1 MSQMTTDQRPPEYLR
16 ADAARNLHRIVEVA
30 ARMIGDDPHVGMA
43 AVAEAADVS
52 RATVYRHFPTREAL
66 IDAIRTQALAAGEQ
80 AIVDCRLDEGSAVEA
95 LRRLVDTWLEIAQR
109 YGFAQLVSHPGGGLG
124 EKDRAHRRKAFGE
137 PLVALFT
144 RGQAAGEFSTAVT
157 PEWATRMFGA
167 TVIAG
172 ARAVDDGVLAR
183 ADAAD
188 TVFHTLT
195 QGLRP

>member
-1 MSQMTTDQRPPEYLR
+1 MSQMTAFLR

-30 ARMIGDDPHVGMA
+30 ARMIGEDPHVGMA
-43 AVAEAADVS
+43 AIAAAADVS

-66 IDAIRTQALAAGEQ
+66 TDAIRAQALATGEQ
-80 AIVDCRLDEGSAVEA
+80 AIVDCRLEEGSATDA
-95 LRRLVDTWLEIAQR
+95 LRRLVDAWLEIAAR
-109 YGFAQLVSHPGGGLG
+109 YGFAQLVGHPGYPLG
-124 EKDRAHRRKAFGE
+124 DEDRAHRRRAFGE
-137 PLVALFT
+137 PLIALFT
-144 RGQAAGEFSTAVT
+144 RGQAAGEFSTAVS
-157 PEWATRMFGA
+157 PEWASRMFGA

-172 ARAVDDGVLAR
+172 ARAVDDGALAR

>member
-1 MSQMTTDQRPPEYLR
+1 MTTDQRPAEYLR

-30 ARMIGDDPHVGMA
+30 ARLIGEDPHVGMA
-43 AVAEAADVS
+43 AIAAAADVS

-66 IDAIRTQALAAGEQ
+66 MDAIRAQALERRRAGDHRVPARRGQRHRGAA
-80 AIVDCRLDEGSAVEA
+80 APRRAPGSRSPSATA
-95 LRRLVDTWLEIAQR
+95 SP
-109 YGFAQLVSHPGGGLG
+109 QLVGHPGRPLDD
-124 EKDRAHRRKAFGE
+124 EDRAHRRRAFGE
-137 PLVALFT
+137 PLIALFA
-144 RGQAAGEFSTAVT
+144 RGQGAGEFSTAVT

>member
-172 ARAVDDGVLAR
+172 ARAVDDGAVTR
-183 ADAAD
+183 ADVAD

>member
-1 MSQMTTDQRPPEYLR
+1 MSQMTSFLR

-30 ARMIGDDPHVGMA
+30 ARMIGEDPHVGMA
-43 AVAEAADVS
+43 AIAAAADVS

-66 IDAIRTQALAAGEQ
+66 TDAIRAQALAAGEQ
-80 AIVDCRLDEGSAVEA
+80 AVIECRLDEGSATEA
-95 LRRLVDTWLEIAQR
+95 LRRLVEAWLEIAAA
-109 YGFAQLVSHPGGGLG
+109 YGFAQLVGHPGRPLDD
-124 EKDRAHRRKAFGE
+124 EDRAHRRRAFGE
-137 PLVALFT
+137 PLIALFT

>member
-1 MSQMTTDQRPPEYLR
+1 MSQMTTEHRPAEYLR

-30 ARMIGDDPHVGMA
+30 ARMIGDDAHVGMA
-43 AVAEAADVS
+43 AIAAAADVS
-52 RATVYRHFPTREAL
+52 RATVYRHFPTREVL
-66 IDAIRTQALAAGEQ
+66 MDAIRSQALRAGEQ
-80 AIVDCRLDEGSAVEA
+80 AIVDARLDEGSATET
-95 LRRLVDTWLEIAQR
+95 LRRLVEAWLEIAER
-109 YGFAQLVSHPGGGLG
+109 YGFAQLVGHAAHPLG
-124 EKDRAHRRKAFGE
+124 EEDREYRRRAFGA
-137 PLVALFT
+137 PLVALFA

-167 TVIAG
+167 TVLAG
-172 ARAVDDGVLAR
+172 ARAVDDGALAR